1 MPPSTAGAASG
12 AESRRRG
19 GGLFALRFAI
29 VATLLHVSDDDRD
42 RLRKLIVTGDNR
54 LKQGGSRQAA
64 KARESFA
71 AALAHAEQTGLAD
84 ERIRGLL
91 ERRLTDALAIETAG
105 DA

>member
-1 MPPSTAGAASG
+1 M
-12 AESRRRG
+12 
-19 GGLFALRFAI
+19 RFVI